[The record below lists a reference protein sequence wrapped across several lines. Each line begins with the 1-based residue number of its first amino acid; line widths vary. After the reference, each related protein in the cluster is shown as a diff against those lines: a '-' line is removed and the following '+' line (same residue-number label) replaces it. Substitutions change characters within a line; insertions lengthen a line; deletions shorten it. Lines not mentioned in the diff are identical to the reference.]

1 MYQLDWM
8 LHPVLTYAVIAAGL
22 VLCVVLFLSLKRDL
36 LSSELRGQKRV
47 SALEADLAAKMEM
60 LDERWKELSQISGL
74 LVAPAAP
81 RSGLNLNKRSQALR
95 LSRRGETPREI
106 ATALALPRNEVEL
119 LIKVQKILL
128 SGMDAPKARAHATR

>member
-1 MYQLDWM
+1 M
-8 LHPVLTYAVIAAGL
+8 LHPALTYAVIAVGMI
-22 VLCVVLFLSLKRDL
+22 LCVVLFVSLKRDL
-36 LSSELRGQKRV
+36 LSSEARARKKV
-47 SALEADLAAKMEM
+47 SALESEWTAKMEL

-106 ATALALPRNEVEL
+106 ATALSIPQNEVEL
-119 LIKVQKILL
+119 LVKVQKIML
-128 SGMDAPKARAHATR
+128 SGLDAPKPAARWPDRSA